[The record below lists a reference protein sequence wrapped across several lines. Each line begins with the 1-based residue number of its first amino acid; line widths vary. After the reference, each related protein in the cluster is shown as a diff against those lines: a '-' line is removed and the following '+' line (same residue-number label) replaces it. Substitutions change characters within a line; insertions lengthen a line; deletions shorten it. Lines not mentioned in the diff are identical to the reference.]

1 MRETLREKISRMGR
15 LQRLPR
21 LDRVA
26 CGMLSVSVIID
37 IVIFIMAVVMSVY
50 TFCEAMGDSNGG
62 GWLIFIL
69 GVLWIVFAPIW
80 LGFFVKVILWKK
92 GMDKSIVGQWKA
104 ARDLWMINGI
114 GGIAINVFLILCV
127 WNPDELE
134 AVIWIFAVG
143 VIYYSVI
150 IVLLKISDKRNKNDM
165 KKRYKAVLF
174 DFDYTLGDSTD
185 GIVKSIAYA
194 LEQLGEQPQ
203 ELENIRKTIGM
214 TLKEA
219 YRTLTGNMD
228 EERAVSFETYFKQK
242 ADEVMV
248 DGTNLYEPTRQVMES
263 LREQGCKIGIVTTK
277 YHYRIDAILAKFGM
291 SHMVDVIVGGD
302 DVKKQKPEPDGLFH
316 AMKSLGIADEEIL
329 YVGDTVID
337 AKAAKSAGV
346 DFGAVLTGTTQEFEF
361 ATYPKK
367 VVAKDLRGLMS
378 FLRDENKILGEYEM

>member
-1 MRETLREKISRMGR
+1 MIDRYEEIS
-15 LQRLPR
+15 
-21 LDRVA
+21 
-26 CGMLSVSVIID
+26 
-37 IVIFIMAVVMSVY
+37 
-50 TFCEAMGDSNGG
+50 
-62 GWLIFIL
+62 
-69 GVLWIVFAPIW
+69 
-80 LGFFVKVILWKK
+80 
-92 GMDKSIVGQWKA
+92 
-104 ARDLWMINGI
+104 
-114 GGIAINVFLILCV
+114 
-127 WNPDELE
+127 
-134 AVIWIFAVG
+134 VG

-150 IVLLKISDKRNKNDM
+150 MVLLKIGDKRNKKDM

-174 DFDYTLGDSTD
+174 DFDYTLGDSTE

-219 YRTLTGNMD
+219 YRILTGNMD
-228 EERAVSFETYFKQK
+228 EERVVSFETYFKQK

-248 DGTNLYEPTRQVMES
+248 DGTNLYEPTRQMMEL

-316 AMKSLGIADEEIL
+316 AMKSLGVADEEML
-329 YVGDTVID
+329 YVGDNVID

-346 DFGAVLTGTTQEFEF
+346 DFGAVLTGTTQELEF
-361 ATYPKK
+361 AIYPKK
-367 VVAKDLRGLMS
+367 VVAKDLHGLMS